1 MKIKAI
7 IASIAAAGT
16 LALPSAAA
24 FADEPVADDI
34 LIAPNPEAA
43 DDPVADD
50 ILIAPNPSASVAEDV
65 YAKAKSFFAAA
76 FKEAFE
82 TAKDEIANAGGADA
96 YVTAAMENFT
106 PEYIENVKKE
116 LIAMAVESGA
126 DEAQLKQSLE
136 PLTAEVVQ
144 MFIKDSITLVD
155 SSDSAEAF
163 VDNVL
168 TYSLDFLKT
177 GIEAAGGVDALAD
190 KIMAEITDEQLAE
203 IKAALTE
210 SGEIAPEEL
219 ASLTKDSIKEA
230 VKESL
235 TILQSTENVD
245 EIFINALSTLG
256 EEELAAMSAL
266 IDESIKALEEQLED
280 PNKEPDVAPG
290 TGENP
295 HTGVESVAAIVGVIA
310 VAGAVVV
317 ISRKKA

>member
-16 LALPSAAA
+16 LALSSAAA
-24 FADEPVADDI
+24 FADDPVANDV
-34 LIAPNPEAA
+34 LAAPDPSAA
-43 DDPVADD
+43 DDSVADE
-50 ILIAPNPSASVAEDV
+50 ILISPNPSASAAEEV
-65 YAKAKSFFAAA
+65 YAKAKSYFAES

-82 TAKDEIANAGGADA
+82 TAKEEIAAAGGADA
-96 YVTAAMENFT
+96 YVAAAMESFT

-116 LIAMAVESGA
+116 LIAMAVEGGA

-136 PLTAEVVQ
+136 PITAEFVQ

-168 TYSLDFLKT
+168 TYSLDFLKA
-177 GIEAAGGVDALAD
+177 GIEGAGGVDALAD

-210 SGEIAPEEL
+210 SGAVAPEEL
-219 ASLTKDSIKEA
+219 ESLTKESVKET

-245 EIFINALSTLG
+245 DIFINALSTLG
-256 EEELAAMSAL
+256 DEELAAMSAA
-266 IDESIKALEEQLED
+266 IDESIKALED
-280 PNKEPDVAPG
+280 PNKELGDIAPAP
-290 TGENP
+290 GENP
-295 HTGVESVAAIVGVIA
+295 DTGVESVAAVVGVIA